1 MTRNFIVIR
10 IALLVL
16 ALCAPVAT
24 HSAYAQEA
32 PTKEQLDQAKK
43 AFGEGKVLHDAGKLG
58 EAIEKF
64 KESYRL
70 SRNPV
75 LLYNIALTLDENK
88 QADNAL
94 FYYRKFL
101 SDAPADAAQR
111 KAATERVKV
120 LESEKLEA
128 DLNGKPADATKPNEN
143 TAPVPPT
150 KIDTHAN
157 IKIKP
162 AGTYQATEFQHQ
174 VVEDAPPNKPL
185 DISAFVP
192 EDSGWTVTLYYRGAG
207 DAQFVSKPMQW
218 HYKQLIA
225 RIPGAKVTGSSI
237 QYYVEV
243 KDHDGAPIAKSGKAT
258 SPNLVNIDVTAQQ
271 RFFPDFTDDVEPSG
285 KTPDKAKHHD
295 DEDPLNKD
303 KHTEEP
309 VDTTPVEVGPPGTS
323 FTDVGSSKFEK
334 AKWGTTA
341 GAATFLILGVSFY
354 VLAGNQASALADDAK
369 TPHGTC
375 AATPCPF
382 DSYDA
387 DLQSAGQRDQTLSN
401 VALTFGVIGA
411 AVAGYFWY
419 RELKSPHHGVTT
431 GAQGAKANGTPEMT
445 WIVAPTVGD
454 HFQGAAA
461 AVRF

>member
-1 MTRNFIVIR
+1 MTRNFISIR
-10 IALLVL
+10 IALLL
-16 ALCAPVAT
+16 LGLCAPIAT

-43 AFGEGKVLHDAGKLG
+43 AFGEGKALHDEGKLG

-88 QADNAL
+88 QTDNAL

-101 SDAPADAAQR
+101 SDAPAEAAQR
-111 KAATERVKV
+111 KAATDRVKS

-143 TAPVPPT
+143 TAPTPPT

-162 AGTYQATEFQHQ
+162 AGTYQPTEFQHQ

-225 RIPGAKVTGSSI
+225 RIPGTKVTGSSI

-243 KDHDGAPIAKSGKAT
+243 KDHEGNPIAKSGKST
-258 SPNLVNIDVTAQQ
+258 SPNLVNIDASAQQ
-271 RFFPDFTDDVEPSG
+271 RFFPDFTDDAEPS
-285 KTPDKAKHHD
+285 TRTTEQSRHHD
-295 DEDPLNKD
+295 DEDPLNKH
-303 KHTEEP
+303 KHVDEPVEPSTP
-309 VDTTPVEVGPPGTS
+309 VDTGPPGTS
-323 FTDVGSSKFEK
+323 FTDVGSSNFEK
-334 AKWGTTA
+334 AKWGSTIGA
-341 GAATFLILGVSFY
+341 GTLLVIGISFY
-354 VLAGNQASALADDAK
+354 VLAGNQASALNDDAK

-375 AATPCPF
+375 TSTPCPF

-387 DLQSAGQRDQTLSN
+387 DLQSAGQRDQTISN
-401 VALTFGVIGA
+401 LTLGIGIIGA

-419 RELKSPHHGVTT
+419 QELKHPHRGVTS
-431 GAQGAKANGTPEMT
+431 ASKANGTPEMT

-454 HFQGAAA
+454 HYQGAAA